1 MQAKKLLLGAMCA
14 AFFGVVGCTG
24 LEPYTINAPE
34 DLADKIAE
42 YKAEKEARN
51 QGDTVLVDITHA
63 MVGAEDNSTGWW
75 GDWSQ
80 SFEIPAGRL
89 LHLEFIN
96 YGAKVETWNNWNLVF
111 ATTLGHSTGD
121 NPDYAE
127 RLVLR
132 ADHFGWGAGWDIA
145 LDKNYIDD
153 VELADYGDAFWA
165 DFKEKMDGAY
175 VVMEIDRSPL
185 GVTFITVEAQA
196 KDGSIVSKTYNFPL
210 NDSIIYA
217 FLTTDSSHFDMQKA
231 YLINSKI
238 TEIAEVQ
245 PASISITGFPA
256 SVSQGTTL
264 EEVLE
269 GATLAAKVTYEDG
282 TSGDIALEDVAFSV
296 SETFASVPGEDV
308 ILYTYNKTKSGAVAS
323 TPVAGFTKVTITTE
337 LESIT
342 ASAKAYVVGNG
353 KYITL
358 SPSAISVTGVYSGGS
373 TLPISSSDC
382 TVSFTEDKV
391 VYDAVPG
398 TYANAFTVTY
408 GSGADAMTTTGD
420 LVIAASSL
428 PAQEENVGAK
438 DFSNGWWSTFTRDW
452 VVAPGESQTIG
463 FTLYSKGAANFQSPC
478 TILRRADLS
487 EYGVVRMDH
496 WCWGAATGDTD
507 PASANY
513 PARIDITSNWNF
525 EGTYFAEHLNGSTVN
540 ITVANDGTYAS
551 ISYYVIYPD
560 GEETHFQRYDKIP
573 VDANDV
579 QFALVTEASYLEFV
593 ADAPIDPSDPT
604 ITGISAEAKAYVI
617 GNAGFVTLSPLA
629 VKVTAA
635 MSDNTT
641 KELDR
646 NSCTIVI
653 DKPVFAATVGT
664 VEDAYEV
671 KYTDAANNVF
681 TCKGT
686 LTIAVSEQE
695 KQAAGQVGDIAK
707 GFVDGGWSKEWTV
720 APYESQ
726 TIAYTIGGTRGQ
738 NNWDCPILELRGMA
752 SPYDYYT
759 LRLDNA
765 GWWNGGTSWGNP
777 DVIGC
782 SCDWNFEGTDFK
794 DNMPNAKVC
803 ITVTNGGEGYA
814 DARLNV
820 TYANETTHY
829 QYYERLAVDKGATL
843 RYTVAADFSY
853 LIFE

>member
-1 MQAKKLLLGAMCA
+1 MCT
-14 AFFGVVGCTG
+14 AFFGLVGCTA
-24 LEPYTINAPE
+24 LEPYKIDAPE

-42 YKAEKEARN
+42 YQAEKEARN
-51 QGDTVLVDITHA
+51 QGDTVVVDITRA
-63 MVGAEDNSTGWW
+63 LVGAEDNTTGWW

-111 ATTLGHSTGD
+111 ATTPGHSTDD

-132 ADHFGWGAGWDIA
+132 ADHYGWGAGWDIA

-196 KDGSIVSKTYNFPL
+196 KDGSVVSKTYNFPL

-282 TSGDIALEDVAFSV
+282 TSGDVALEDVAFSV
-296 SETFASVPGEDV
+296 SETFASVPGTDV
-308 ILYTYNKTKSGAVAS
+308 ILYTYNKTKSGAVAA
-323 TPVAGFTKVTITTE
+323 TPVAGFTKVNITTE
-337 LESIT
+337 LESII
-342 ASAKAYVVGNG
+342 AVANAYVVGNG

-358 SPSAISVTGVYSGGS
+358 SPSAISITGVYSGGS

-408 GSGADAMTTTGD
+408 GSGADAMTATGD

-428 PAQEENVGAK
+428 PAQEKNVGAK

-463 FTLYSKGAANFQSPC
+463 FTLYSKGAANYQSPC

-496 WCWGAATGDTD
+496 WCWGTATGDTD
-507 PASANY
+507 PAGANF
-513 PARIDITSNWNF
+513 PARIDITSDWNF

-579 QFALVTEASYLEFV
+579 QFALVTEASYLEFTP
-593 ADAPIDPSDPT
+593 DTPPSPGDPT
-604 ITGISAEAKAYVI
+604 VTSIAITEQPTVTTYYVYDTAVPFNPVGVEVTATYSDNSQKVLDNSDLTFSDIPAEAGSKKITVTYEEGITADIDITVVKGTGAFGAVDFSNGWWQTFSDGTTAVAA
-617 GNAGFVTLSPLA
+617 GNTYEVEMFVYS
-629 VKVTAA
+629 
-635 MSDNTT
+635 
-641 KELDR
+641 
-646 NSCTIVI
+646 
-653 DKPVFAATVGT
+653 AAT
-664 VEDAYEV
+664 
-671 KYTDAANNVF
+671 ANHQFPCIIMNR
-681 TCKGT
+681 
-686 LTIAVSEQE
+686 
-695 KQAAGQVGDIAK
+695 AAGGIEYALCRIDNFYVLNGDWDHAHF
-707 GFVDGGWSKEWTV
+707 GADERL
-720 APYESQ
+720 ES
-726 TIAYTIGGTRGQ
+726 
-738 NNWDCPILELRGMA
+738 NWNWDTFL
-752 SPYDYYT
+752 
-759 LRLDNA
+759 
-765 GWWNGGTSWGNP
+765 
-777 DVIGC
+777 
-782 SCDWNFEGTDFK
+782 SCINLT
-794 DNMPNAKVC
+794 KVK
-803 ITVTNGGEGYA
+803 ITVTNNGDNTATARYDLTCANGETHFQLFKNIPVQSDDLVVSFVTEASYA
-814 DARLNV
+814 VIL
-820 TYANETTHY
+820 
-829 QYYERLAVDKGATL
+829 
-843 RYTVAADFSY
+843 
-853 LIFE
+853 

>member
-1 MQAKKLLLGAMCA
+1 MCT
-14 AFFGVVGCTG
+14 AFFGLVGCTA
-24 LEPYTINAPE
+24 LEPYKIDAPE

-42 YKAEKEARN
+42 YQAEKEARN
-51 QGDTVLVDITHA
+51 QGDTVVVDITRA
-63 MVGAEDNSTGWW
+63 LVGAEDNTTGWW

-111 ATTLGHSTGD
+111 ATTPGHSTDD

-132 ADHFGWGAGWDIA
+132 ADHYGWGAGWDIA

-282 TSGDIALEDVAFSV
+282 TSGDVALEDVAFSV
-296 SETFASVPGEDV
+296 SETFASVPGTDV
-308 ILYTYNKTKSGAVAS
+308 ILYTYNKTKSGAVAA
-323 TPVAGFTKVTITTE
+323 TPVAGFTKVNITTE

-342 ASAKAYVVGNG
+342 AVANAYVVGNG

-358 SPSAISVTGVYSGGS
+358 SPSAICIIGTYSDGS

-408 GSGADAMTTTGD
+408 GSGADAMTATGD

-463 FTLYSKGAANFQSPC
+463 FTLYSKGAANYQSPC

-496 WCWGAATGDTD
+496 WCWGTATGDTD
-507 PASANY
+507 PAGANF
-513 PARIDITSNWNF
+513 PARIDITSDWNF

-579 QFALVTEASYLEFV
+579 QFALVTEASYLEFTP
-593 ADAPIDPSDPT
+593 DTPPSPGDPT
-604 ITGISAEAKAYVI
+604 VTSIAITEQPTVTTYYVYDTAVPFSPVGVEVTATYSDNSQKVLDNSDLTFSDIPAEAGSKKITVTYEEGITADIDITVVKGTGAFGAVDFSNGWWQTFSDGTTAVAA
-617 GNAGFVTLSPLA
+617 GNTYEVEMFVYS
-629 VKVTAA
+629 
-635 MSDNTT
+635 
-641 KELDR
+641 
-646 NSCTIVI
+646 
-653 DKPVFAATVGT
+653 AAT
-664 VEDAYEV
+664 
-671 KYTDAANNVF
+671 ANHQFPCIIMNR
-681 TCKGT
+681 
-686 LTIAVSEQE
+686 
-695 KQAAGQVGDIAK
+695 AAGGIEYALCRIDNFYVLNGDWDHAHY
-707 GFVDGGWSKEWTV
+707 GADERL
-720 APYESQ
+720 ES
-726 TIAYTIGGTRGQ
+726 
-738 NNWDCPILELRGMA
+738 NWNWDTFL
-752 SPYDYYT
+752 
-759 LRLDNA
+759 
-765 GWWNGGTSWGNP
+765 
-777 DVIGC
+777 
-782 SCDWNFEGTDFK
+782 SCINLT
-794 DNMPNAKVC
+794 KVK
-803 ITVTNGGEGYA
+803 ITVTNNGDNTATARYDLTCANGETHFQLFKNIPVQSDDLVVSFVTEASYA
-814 DARLNV
+814 VIL
-820 TYANETTHY
+820 
-829 QYYERLAVDKGATL
+829 
-843 RYTVAADFSY
+843 
-853 LIFE
+853 

>member
-1 MQAKKLLLGAMCA
+1 MQAKKILLGAMCA
-14 AFFGVVGCTG
+14 AFFGMVGCTG
-24 LEPYTINAPE
+24 LEPYTIDAPE

-80 SFEIPAGRL
+80 SFEVPAGRL

-111 ATTLGHSTGD
+111 ATTPGHSTED
-121 NPDYAE
+121 NSDYAE

-132 ADHFGWGAGWDIA
+132 ADHYGWGAGWDIA

-282 TSGDIALEDVAFSV
+282 TSGDVALEDVAFSV

-408 GSGADAMTTTGD
+408 GSGADAMTATGD

-463 FTLYSKGAANFQSPC
+463 FTLYSKGAANYQSPC

-513 PARIDITSNWNF
+513 PARIDITSDWNF

-579 QFALVTEASYLEFV
+579 QFALVTEASYLEFTP
-593 ADAPIDPSDPT
+593 DTPPSPGDPT
-604 ITGISAEAKAYVI
+604 VTSIAITEQPTVTTYYVYDTAVPFNPVGVEVTATYSDNSQKVLDNSDLTFSDIPAEAGSKKITVTYEEGITADIDITVVKGTGAFGAVDFSNGWWQTFSDGTTAVAA
-617 GNAGFVTLSPLA
+617 GNTYEVEMFVYS
-629 VKVTAA
+629 
-635 MSDNTT
+635 
-641 KELDR
+641 
-646 NSCTIVI
+646 
-653 DKPVFAATVGT
+653 AAT
-664 VEDAYEV
+664 
-671 KYTDAANNVF
+671 ANHQFPCIIMNR
-681 TCKGT
+681 
-686 LTIAVSEQE
+686 
-695 KQAAGQVGDIAK
+695 AAGGIEYALCRIDNFYVLNGDWDHAHY
-707 GFVDGGWSKEWTV
+707 GADERL
-720 APYESQ
+720 ES
-726 TIAYTIGGTRGQ
+726 
-738 NNWDCPILELRGMA
+738 NWNWDTFL
-752 SPYDYYT
+752 
-759 LRLDNA
+759 
-765 GWWNGGTSWGNP
+765 
-777 DVIGC
+777 
-782 SCDWNFEGTDFK
+782 SCINLT
-794 DNMPNAKVC
+794 KVK
-803 ITVTNGGEGYA
+803 ITVTNNGDNTATARYDLTCANGETHFQLFKNIPVQSDDLVVSFVTEASYA
-814 DARLNV
+814 VIL
-820 TYANETTHY
+820 
-829 QYYERLAVDKGATL
+829 
-843 RYTVAADFSY
+843 
-853 LIFE
+853 

>member
-1 MQAKKLLLGAMCA
+1 MQAKKLLLGVMCA
-14 AFFGVVGCTG
+14 AFFGMVGCTG
-24 LEPYTINAPE
+24 LEPYTIDAPE

-80 SFEIPAGRL
+80 SFEVPAGRL

-111 ATTLGHSTGD
+111 ATTPGHSTDD
-121 NPDYAE
+121 NSDYAE

-132 ADHFGWGAGWDIA
+132 ADHYGWGAGWDIA

-282 TSGDIALEDVAFSV
+282 TSGDVALEDVAFSV

-408 GSGADAMTTTGD
+408 GSGADAMTATGN

-463 FTLYSKGAANFQSPC
+463 FTLYSKGEANYQSPC

-496 WCWGAATGDTD
+496 WCWGTATGDTD
-507 PASANY
+507 PAGANY
-513 PARIDITSNWNF
+513 PARIDITSDWNF

-540 ITVANDGTYAS
+540 ITVANDGIYAS

-579 QFALVTEASYLEFV
+579 QFALVTEASYLEFTP
-593 ADAPIDPSDPT
+593 DTPPSPGDPT
-604 ITGISAEAKAYVI
+604 VTSIAITEQPTVTTYYVYDTAVPFNPVGVEVTATYSDNSQKVLYNSDLTFSDIPAEAGSKKITVTYEEGITADIDITVVKGTGAFGAVDFSNGWWQTFSDGTTAVAA
-617 GNAGFVTLSPLA
+617 GNTYEVEMFVYS
-629 VKVTAA
+629 
-635 MSDNTT
+635 
-641 KELDR
+641 
-646 NSCTIVI
+646 
-653 DKPVFAATVGT
+653 AAT
-664 VEDAYEV
+664 
-671 KYTDAANNVF
+671 ANHQFPCIIMNR
-681 TCKGT
+681 
-686 LTIAVSEQE
+686 
-695 KQAAGQVGDIAK
+695 AAGGIEYALCRIDNFYVLNGDWDHAHY
-707 GFVDGGWSKEWTV
+707 GADERL
-720 APYESQ
+720 ES
-726 TIAYTIGGTRGQ
+726 
-738 NNWDCPILELRGMA
+738 NWNWDTFL
-752 SPYDYYT
+752 
-759 LRLDNA
+759 
-765 GWWNGGTSWGNP
+765 
-777 DVIGC
+777 
-782 SCDWNFEGTDFK
+782 SCINLT
-794 DNMPNAKVC
+794 KVK
-803 ITVTNGGEGYA
+803 ITVTNNGDNTATARYDLTCANGETHFQLFKNIPVQSDDLVVSFVTEASYA
-814 DARLNV
+814 VIL
-820 TYANETTHY
+820 
-829 QYYERLAVDKGATL
+829 
-843 RYTVAADFSY
+843 
-853 LIFE
+853 

>member
-1 MQAKKLLLGAMCA
+1 MQAKKLLLGAMCT
-14 AFFGVVGCTG
+14 AFFGMVACTG
-24 LEPYTINAPE
+24 LEPYKIDAPE
-34 DLADKIAE
+34 DLADKIAQ
-42 YKAEKEARN
+42 YQAEKEARN
-51 QGDTVLVDITHA
+51 QGDTVVVDITHA
-63 MVGAEDNSTGWW
+63 LVGAEDNTTGWW

-111 ATTLGHSTGD
+111 ATTLGHGTDD

-132 ADHFGWGAGWDIA
+132 ADHYGWGAGWDIA

-153 VELADYGDAFWA
+153 VELADYGDTFWA

-185 GVTFITVEAQA
+185 GVTFITVKAQA

-238 TEIAEVQ
+238 TEIKEVQ
-245 PASISITGFPA
+245 PAGIAVTGFPA
-256 SVSQGTTL
+256 NVSQGTAL

-269 GATLAAKVTYEDG
+269 SATLVATVTFEDG
-282 TSGDIALEDVAFSV
+282 TFKEVALDDVVFSAA
-296 SETFASVPGEDV
+296 ETFATVPGTDI
-308 ILYTYNKTKSGAVAS
+308 ILYTYNKTKSGAVAA
-323 TPVAGFTKVTITTE
+323 TAVAGFTKVTITTE

-408 GSGADAMTTTGD
+408 GSGADAMTATGD

-463 FTLYSKGAANFQSPC
+463 FTLYSKGEANYQGPC

-496 WCWGAATGDTD
+496 WCWGTATGDTD
-507 PASANY
+507 PTSANS

-604 ITGISAEAKAYVI
+604 VKSIAVTKAPTVSTYYVYDKAVPFKPVGLEVTATYSNNTTVVLNNSELSFSDIPAEAGSKKITVTYAEGITATIDITVVK
-617 GNAGFVTLSPLA
+617 GTSAFGDVKFANGWWTAFSDGTTAVTTAQPFETEMFVYS
-629 VKVTAA
+629 
-635 MSDNTT
+635 
-641 KELDR
+641 
-646 NSCTIVI
+646 
-653 DKPVFAATVGT
+653 AAT
-664 VEDAYEV
+664 
-671 KYTDAANNVF
+671 ANHQFPCIILNR
-681 TCKGT
+681 
-686 LTIAVSEQE
+686 
-695 KQAAGQVGDIAK
+695 AAGGIEYA
-707 GFVDGGWSKEWTV
+707 
-720 APYESQ
+720 
-726 TIAYTIGGTRGQ
+726 
-738 NNWDCPILELRGMA
+738 L
-752 SPYDYYT
+752 
-759 LRLDNA
+759 LRLDNFYVL
-765 GWWNGGTSWGNP
+765 NG
-777 DVIGC
+777 
-782 SCDWNFEGTDFK
+782 DWNNGHYGEDERLESDWNWETFQSGL
-794 DNMPNAKVC
+794 NLAKAK
-803 ITVTNGGEGYA
+803 ITVTNNGDNTA
-814 DARLNV
+814 TARYDV
-820 TYANETTHY
+820 TYANGETHFQLFKNVPVQSDDLVVSFVTEASY
-829 QYYERLAVDKGATL
+829 AVIL
-843 RYTVAADFSY
+843 
-853 LIFE
+853 

>member
-1 MQAKKLLLGAMCA
+1 MQAKKLLLGVMCA
-14 AFFGVVGCTG
+14 AFFGMVGCTG
-24 LEPYTINAPE
+24 LEPYTIDAPE

-80 SFEIPAGRL
+80 SFEVPAGRL

-111 ATTLGHSTGD
+111 ATTPGHSTDD
-121 NPDYAE
+121 NSDYAE

-132 ADHFGWGAGWDIA
+132 ADHYGWGAGWDIA

-282 TSGDIALEDVAFSV
+282 TSGDVALEDVAFSV

-408 GSGADAMTTTGD
+408 GSGADAMTATGN

-463 FTLYSKGAANFQSPC
+463 FTLYSKGEANYQSPC

-496 WCWGAATGDTD
+496 WCWGTATGDTD
-507 PASANY
+507 PAGANY
-513 PARIDITSNWNF
+513 PARIDITSDWNF

-540 ITVANDGTYAS
+540 ITVANDGIYAS

-579 QFALVTEASYLEFV
+579 QFALVTEASYLEFTP
-593 ADAPIDPSDPT
+593 DTPPSPGDPT
-604 ITGISAEAKAYVI
+604 VTSIAITEQPTVTTYYVYDTAVPFNPVGVEVTATYSDNSQKVLDNSDLTFSDIPAEAGSKKITVTYEEGITADIDITVVKGTGAFGAVDFSNGWWQTFSDGTTAVAA
-617 GNAGFVTLSPLA
+617 GNTYEVEMFVYS
-629 VKVTAA
+629 
-635 MSDNTT
+635 
-641 KELDR
+641 
-646 NSCTIVI
+646 
-653 DKPVFAATVGT
+653 AAT
-664 VEDAYEV
+664 
-671 KYTDAANNVF
+671 ANHQFPCIIMNR
-681 TCKGT
+681 
-686 LTIAVSEQE
+686 
-695 KQAAGQVGDIAK
+695 AAGGIEYALCRIDNFYVLNGDWDHAHY
-707 GFVDGGWSKEWTV
+707 GADERL
-720 APYESQ
+720 ES
-726 TIAYTIGGTRGQ
+726 
-738 NNWDCPILELRGMA
+738 NWNWDTFL
-752 SPYDYYT
+752 
-759 LRLDNA
+759 
-765 GWWNGGTSWGNP
+765 
-777 DVIGC
+777 
-782 SCDWNFEGTDFK
+782 SCINLT
-794 DNMPNAKVC
+794 KVK
-803 ITVTNGGEGYA
+803 ITVTNNGDNTATARYDLTCANGETHFQLFKNIPVQSDDLVVSFVTEASYA
-814 DARLNV
+814 VIL
-820 TYANETTHY
+820 
-829 QYYERLAVDKGATL
+829 
-843 RYTVAADFSY
+843 
-853 LIFE
+853 

>member
-1 MQAKKLLLGAMCA
+1 M
-14 AFFGVVGCTG
+14 VGCTG
-24 LEPYTINAPE
+24 LEPYTIDAPE

-63 MVGAEDNSTGWW
+63 MVGAEDNSTAWW

-80 SFEIPAGRL
+80 SFEVPAGRL

-111 ATTLGHSTGD
+111 ATTPGHSTED
-121 NPDYAE
+121 NSDYAE

-132 ADHFGWGAGWDIA
+132 ADHYGWGAGWDIA

-282 TSGDIALEDVAFSV
+282 TSGDVALEDVAFSV

-408 GSGADAMTTTGD
+408 GSGADAMTATGD

-463 FTLYSKGAANFQSPC
+463 FTLYSKGAANYQSPC

-513 PARIDITSNWNF
+513 PARIDITSDWNF

-579 QFALVTEASYLEFV
+579 QFALVTEASYLEFT
-593 ADAPIDPSDPT
+593 P
-604 ITGISAEAKAYVI
+604 
-617 GNAGFVTLSPLA
+617 
-629 VKVTAA
+629 
-635 MSDNTT
+635 
-641 KELDR
+641 
-646 NSCTIVI
+646 
-653 DKPVFAATVGT
+653 
-664 VEDAYEV
+664 
-671 KYTDAANNVF
+671 
-681 TCKGT
+681 
-686 LTIAVSEQE
+686 
-695 KQAAGQVGDIAK
+695 
-707 GFVDGGWSKEWTV
+707 
-720 APYESQ
+720 
-726 TIAYTIGGTRGQ
+726 
-738 NNWDCPILELRGMA
+738 
-752 SPYDYYT
+752 
-759 LRLDNA
+759 
-765 GWWNGGTSWGNP
+765 
-777 DVIGC
+777 
-782 SCDWNFEGTDFK
+782 
-794 DNMPNAKVC
+794 
-803 ITVTNGGEGYA
+803 
-814 DARLNV
+814 
-820 TYANETTHY
+820 
-829 QYYERLAVDKGATL
+829 
-843 RYTVAADFSY
+843 
-853 LIFE
+853 

>member
-1 MQAKKLLLGAMCA
+1 MQAKKLLLGAMCT
-14 AFFGVVGCTG
+14 AFFGMVACTG
-24 LEPYTINAPE
+24 LEPYKIEAPE

-42 YKAEKEARN
+42 YQAEKEARN
-51 QGDTVLVDITHA
+51 QGDTVHVDITHA
-63 MVGAEDNSTGWW
+63 IVGAEDNSTGWW

-80 SFEIPAGRL
+80 SFEVPAGRL

-111 ATTLGHSTGD
+111 ATTPGHSTDD

-132 ADHFGWGAGWDIA
+132 ADHYGWGAGWDIA

-269 GATLAAKVTYEDG
+269 GATLAAKVTYEDE
-282 TSGDIALEDVAFSV
+282 TSGDVALEDVAFSV

-342 ASAKAYVVGNG
+342 ACAKAYVVGNG

-408 GSGADAMTTTGD
+408 GSGADAMTATGD

-463 FTLYSKGAANFQSPC
+463 FTLYSKGEANFQSPC

-507 PASANY
+507 PASANS
-513 PARIDITSNWNF
+513 PARVDITSDWNF
-525 EGTYFAEHLNGSTVN
+525 EGTYFADHLNGSTVN

-604 ITGISAEAKAYVI
+604 VKSIAVTKAPTVSTYYVYDKAVPFKPVDVEITATYSDNSQKVLDNSTLTFSNIPAEA
-617 GNAGFVTLSPLA
+617 GS
-629 VKVTAA
+629 
-635 MSDNTT
+635 
-641 KELDR
+641 
-646 NSCTIVI
+646 
-653 DKPVFAATVGT
+653 
-664 VEDAYEV
+664 
-671 KYTDAANNVF
+671 
-681 TCKGT
+681 
-686 LTIAVSEQE
+686 
-695 KQAAGQVGDIAK
+695 KQ
-707 GFVDGGWSKEWTV
+707 
-720 APYESQ
+720 
-726 TIAYTIGGTRGQ
+726 
-738 NNWDCPILELRGMA
+738 
-752 SPYDYYT
+752 
-759 LRLDNA
+759 
-765 GWWNGGTSWGNP
+765 
-777 DVIGC
+777 
-782 SCDWNFEGTDFK
+782 
-794 DNMPNAKVC
+794 
-803 ITVTNGGEGYA
+803 ITVTYNESINTTIDITVVKGTSAFGVPDFSSGWWTVFSEYYTVASGESKTIGMMMYSADDAVFKAPVVVLSNFERGAEGYA
-814 DARLNV
+814 
-820 TYANETTHY
+820 EF
-829 QYYERLAVDKGATL
+829 
-843 RYTVAADFSY
+843 VAARIDNFGWGTSY
-853 LIFE
+853 DACQKSNNWPLDGDNVPDLVGKMWGTQLTITITNNGDNTAKIRYDLTMRNGSSYYQLYEGIAISGDSIKAFMVPDGCYLVTL

>member
-1 MQAKKLLLGAMCA
+1 MCT
-14 AFFGVVGCTG
+14 AFFGLVGCTA
-24 LEPYTINAPE
+24 LEPYKIDAPE

-51 QGDTVLVDITHA
+51 QGDTVVVDITHA
-63 MVGAEDNSTGWW
+63 LVGAEDNTTGWW

-111 ATTLGHSTGD
+111 ATTPGHSTDD
-121 NPDYAE
+121 NPDYVE

-132 ADHFGWGAGWDIA
+132 ADHYGWGAGWDIA
-145 LDKNYIDD
+145 LDKNYIDG

-196 KDGSIVSKTYNFPL
+196 KDGSVVSKTYNFPL

-282 TSGDIALEDVAFSV
+282 TSGDVALEDVAFSV

-408 GSGADAMTTTGD
+408 GSGADAMTATGD

-463 FTLYSKGAANFQSPC
+463 FTLYSKGAANYQSPC

-496 WCWGAATGDTD
+496 WCWGTATGDTD
-507 PASANY
+507 PAGANF
-513 PARIDITSNWNF
+513 PARIDITSDWNF

-579 QFALVTEASYLEFV
+579 QFALVTEASYLEFTP
-593 ADAPIDPSDPT
+593 DTPPSPGDPT
-604 ITGISAEAKAYVI
+604 VTSIAITEQPTVTTYYVYDTAVPFNPVGVEVTATYSDNSQKVLDNSDLTFSDIPAEAGSKKITVTYEEGITADIDITVVKGTGAFGAVDFSNGWWQTFSDGTTAVAA
-617 GNAGFVTLSPLA
+617 GNTYEVEMFVYS
-629 VKVTAA
+629 
-635 MSDNTT
+635 
-641 KELDR
+641 
-646 NSCTIVI
+646 
-653 DKPVFAATVGT
+653 AAT
-664 VEDAYEV
+664 
-671 KYTDAANNVF
+671 ANHQFPCIIMNR
-681 TCKGT
+681 
-686 LTIAVSEQE
+686 
-695 KQAAGQVGDIAK
+695 AAGGIEYALCRIDNFYVLNGDWDHAHY
-707 GFVDGGWSKEWTV
+707 GADERL
-720 APYESQ
+720 ES
-726 TIAYTIGGTRGQ
+726 
-738 NNWDCPILELRGMA
+738 NWNWDTFL
-752 SPYDYYT
+752 
-759 LRLDNA
+759 
-765 GWWNGGTSWGNP
+765 
-777 DVIGC
+777 
-782 SCDWNFEGTDFK
+782 SCINLT
-794 DNMPNAKVC
+794 KVK
-803 ITVTNGGEGYA
+803 ITVTNNGDNTATARYDLTCANGETHFQLFKNIPVQSDDLVVSFVTEASYA
-814 DARLNV
+814 VIL
-820 TYANETTHY
+820 
-829 QYYERLAVDKGATL
+829 
-843 RYTVAADFSY
+843 
-853 LIFE
+853 